1 MVPSRDYN
9 VATINRKEMKKLN
22 LSKNEKKIIR
32 AVAEA
37 LPKMSER
44 DQGYFLGYA
53 EAMANKEKEKTVSE
67 DREETPG
74 VLQEV

>member
-53 EAMANKEKEKTVSE
+53 EAMANKEKTVSE
-67 DREETPG
+67 EREDAPG
-74 VLQEV
+74 VLQEA

>member
-1 MVPSRDYN
+1 M
-9 VATINRKEMKKLN
+9 N
-22 LSKNEKKIIR
+22 LSKNEKRIIR
-32 AVAEA
+32 AVAAA

-67 DREETPG
+67 EREDAPG
-74 VLQEV
+74 VLQEA

>member
-1 MVPSRDYN
+1 MVKYLWEK
-9 VATINRKEMKKLN
+9 VLQTINE
-22 LSKNEKKIIR
+22 NEKRIIR
-32 AVAEA
+32 AVAAA

-53 EAMANKEKEKTVSE
+53 EAMANKEKTVSE
-67 DREETPG
+67 DRENAPG